1 MLARVK
7 QAVVVALA
15 MVAVLTPTAFAHEIT
30 VKGTVAAVEAKRLQV
45 KTGEEKKGQV
55 AASYSIDGKTKI
67 MRDKTAVTFEQ
78 AKIRIGEKVVVIV
91 DHESN
96 TVMKALEIRL
106 AAQ

>member
-1 MLARVK
+1 MLVRLGREVI
-7 QAVVVALA
+7 VAFALMA
-15 MVAVLTPTAFAHEIT
+15 ILTPNAFAHEIT
-30 VKGTVAAVEAKRLQV
+30 VKGTVAAVEARRLQV
-45 KTGEEKKGQV
+45 HSGEEKKGQ
-55 AASYSIDGKTKI
+55 APAWYSIDAKTKI

-78 AKIRIGEKVVVIV
+78 AKIKVGEKVVVIV